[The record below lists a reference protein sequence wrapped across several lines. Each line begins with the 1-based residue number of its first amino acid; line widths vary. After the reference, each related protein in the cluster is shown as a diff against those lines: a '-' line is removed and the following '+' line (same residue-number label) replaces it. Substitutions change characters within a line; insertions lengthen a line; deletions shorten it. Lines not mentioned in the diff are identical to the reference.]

1 MHPRGCSVIVT
12 ARYVYSCDYGDT
24 YVHEV
29 YRVPSH
35 DGFPALPLDDYCLWC
50 RHYGGR
56 KAVCDLLEFHG
67 IPYTVCEVFSYPAA
81 PRELTLCVQHGGDF
95 FDYDAG
101 WSVYTLSMPERR
113 PPDAMD
119 LPAWATPHLPGWA
132 YPQPED
138 WHHALSRRYTH
149 EESHFDH
156 EHRYDD
162 LPDSL

>member
-35 DGFPALPLDDYCLWC
+35 DGFPALPLGDYWLYG

-56 KAVCDLLEFHG
+56 KALCGLLESYR
-67 IPYTVCEVFSYPAA
+67 IAYTVCEVYSYPAA

-101 WSVYTLSMPERR
+101 WSVYALSMPERR
-113 PPDAMD
+113 PPDALD
-119 LPAWATPHLPGWA
+119 LSDCLPPGYA

-138 WHHALSRRYTH
+138 WCYALSRRYTH
-149 EESHFDH
+149 EEDYVDH
-156 EHRYDD
+156 DRRYDD
-162 LPDSL
+162 LLDEL